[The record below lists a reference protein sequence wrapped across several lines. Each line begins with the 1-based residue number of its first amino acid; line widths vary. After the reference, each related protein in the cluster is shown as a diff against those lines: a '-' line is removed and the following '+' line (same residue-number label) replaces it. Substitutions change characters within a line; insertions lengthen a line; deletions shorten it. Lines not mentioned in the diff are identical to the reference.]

1 MRVNLSLIILI
12 YIGVLYLN
20 IIRFDANRLE
30 KILLFD
36 LANNE
41 ISMTRKQ
48 IGNINYFYPGQT
60 SNLIPTATLI
70 SRYYL
75 HYKDFDKA
83 ISFGIKGVESN
94 PYLAY
99 TNYILAKTYT
109 ERDNL
114 SEGFKYMQKAY
125 RLSPNIESIRQPY
138 NILKELLKD

>member
-1 MRVNLSLIILI
+1 MRVNLSFIVVI

-20 IIRFDANRLE
+20 IIRFDSYRLE

-41 ISMTRKQ
+41 ISMTRKE
-48 IGNINYFYPGQT
+48 IGNINYLYPGQT
-60 SNLIPTATLI
+60 TNLIPTATLI

-99 TNYILAKTYT
+99 TNYLLARIYIEK
-109 ERDNL
+109 DNL
-114 SEGFKYMQKAY
+114 SKGFKYMEKAY

-138 NILKELLKD
+138 NILNELLKD